1 MNDTIRRQINKGGMP
16 LQYFLD
22 NYKADFVENKG
33 VYILSVE
40 GLAGFRGFFKVGMS
54 DRGGLSSR
62 LADYK
67 TMFYPVLDKVKIH
80 ALATKNKG
88 RRLLNHGQINFSK
101 NAEKKLH
108 NDMTQRRWSNSGE
121 WYKIPRGELA
131 ELISVMIEFH
141 YGNDTLSADGGLGEV
156 YIFEPT
162 IYTKIDRVEV
172 NPEPIL
178 PIRPSIPR
186 RVKQKQ

>member
-22 NYKADFVENKG
+22 NYKADFNENKG

-101 NAEKKLH
+101 KAEKSLH
-108 NDMTQRRWSNSGE
+108 NHMNELQYANAGE
-121 WYKIPRGELA
+121 WFKIPRGELA
-131 ELISVMIEFH
+131 ELISMMIEYH
-141 YGNDTLSADGGLGEV
+141 YGTDILPADGGLGQV

-162 IYTKIDRVEV
+162 IYTKIDSYFIV
-172 NPEPIL
+172 L
-178 PIRPSIPR
+178 CT
-186 RVKQKQ
+186 KK